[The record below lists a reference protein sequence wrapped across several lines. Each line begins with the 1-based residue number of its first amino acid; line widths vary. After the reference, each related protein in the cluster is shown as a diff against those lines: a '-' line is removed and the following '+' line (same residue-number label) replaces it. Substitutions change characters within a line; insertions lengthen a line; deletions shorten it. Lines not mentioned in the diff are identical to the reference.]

1 MAFNSM
7 GFSGISWD
15 FMGCNLMGFNGISL
29 DLIEWDFMGFL
40 MGFFWMLM
48 GFWCEY
54 NRTGD
59 LLEVSWH
66 NLGVCNGNHG
76 KWLT

>member
-40 MGFFWMLM
+40 MFFFLDV
-48 GFWCEY
+48 
-54 NRTGD
+54 N
-59 LLEVSWH
+59 
-66 NLGVCNGNHG
+66 GV
-76 KWLT
+76 LV